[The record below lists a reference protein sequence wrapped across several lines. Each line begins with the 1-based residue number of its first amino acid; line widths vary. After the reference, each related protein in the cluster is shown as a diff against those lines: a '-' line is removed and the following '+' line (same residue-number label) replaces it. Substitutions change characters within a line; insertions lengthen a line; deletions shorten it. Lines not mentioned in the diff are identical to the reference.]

1 MYVICTYRHIVMCLC
16 TYFVGGNVCSDSFL
30 NVTKLLEYCGFTF
43 FHFFRLFS

>member
-16 TYFVGGNVCSDSFL
+16 TYFVGGNICSDSFL
-30 NVTKLLEYCGFTF
+30 NVTKLIEHCGFTF